1 MFKWNLSIFWD
12 KNLCYLEIFN
22 FLQQKSRFFSTLTL
36 VSLHVNNVQQKM
48 LICLF
53 QVIARIVD
61 GSKFD
66 EFKTMY
72 GETLVTGKLDPVM
85 FIIKRKFDSLIH
97 DSTVVKKIGTRMK
110 LSN

>member
-1 MFKWNLSIFWD
+1 MSIFWD

-36 VSLHVNNVQQKM
+36 VSLNNVQQKM

-72 GETLVTGKLDPVM
+72 GETLVTGKLDQ
-85 FIIKRKFDSLIH
+85 
-97 DSTVVKKIGTRMK
+97 
-110 LSN
+110 